1 MNWLTQVMQW
11 NSHWGGYDK
20 GNCPRSNLELV
31 IRRKGQNKAV
41 QRVQSSLSEREL
53 FRNIMQSPY
62 QSPIG
67 VLAGFITFVYLKY
80 KRFLTDSAQQL
91 APQTP
96 TIFQFPRTYYF
107 VQISRPAKIC
117 PKNRYFEE
125 HINRLPLYRLI
136 FVIVVYVI
144 VQTANRVTFAKV
156 S

>member
-1 MNWLTQVMQW
+1 MYLFLTASQTDEEVPSQQGAP
-11 NSHWGGYDK
+11 SA
-20 GNCPRSNLELV
+20 CNLTYWEVFRQTYV
-31 IRRKGQNKAV
+31 IGQNSALRGKGGGGGRA
-41 QRVQSSLSEREL
+41 
-53 FRNIMQSPY
+53 
-62 QSPIG
+62 
-67 VLAGFITFVYLKY
+67 

-144 VQTANRVTFAKV
+144 VQTEQIE
-156 S
+156 